1 MNGEV
6 NLSALET
13 EFDKNELRFLL
24 THACS
29 RWCHLSGEKL
39 QRFLLLVMDGHPNHS
54 LTRTLHNKEQPQKLQ
69 VICSNCAQTVY

>member
-29 RWCHLSGEKL
+29 RWCHLWRKTPALSSAC
-39 QRFLLLVMDGHPNHS
+39 DGRPS
-54 LTRTLHNKEQPQKLQ
+54 KPQPHED
-69 VICSNCAQTVY
+69 SAQ